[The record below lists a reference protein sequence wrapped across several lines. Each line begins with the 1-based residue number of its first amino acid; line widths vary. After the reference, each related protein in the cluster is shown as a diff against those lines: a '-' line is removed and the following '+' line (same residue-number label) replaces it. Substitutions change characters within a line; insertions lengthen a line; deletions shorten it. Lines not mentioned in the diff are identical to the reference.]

1 VPFHVDACLGGF
13 ITQYDAHLKI
23 SFEDNIQSIS
33 VDPHKYGLT
42 PKGSSI
48 LLWKDRSM
56 KKHQYFIAEDWTGG
70 LYASVSLPGS
80 RVGSQIATTWATLL
94 YNGNYKYSEMS
105 SKIKNSTIDFS
116 EQLREVDNFQVIGWP
131 NVNVVAFYNNKYSI
145 GQLSKYLKRQNWN
158 INILQNPICLHICIT
173 PKNIQYI
180 DLLLSAL
187 KNFNKEPVEENND
200 DDITAIYG
208 MSAEIPD
215 KSIIINLV
223 NYYLDM
229 TTNI

>member
-1 VPFHVDACLGGF
+1 
-13 ITQYDAHLKI
+13 
-23 SFEDNIQSIS
+23 
-33 VDPHKYGLT
+33 
-42 PKGSSI
+42 
-48 LLWKDRSM
+48 
-56 KKHQYFIAEDWTGG
+56 
-70 LYASVSLPGS
+70 
-80 RVGSQIATTWATLL
+80 
-94 YNGNYKYSEMS
+94 
-105 SKIKNSTIDFS
+105 
-116 EQLREVDNFQVIGWP
+116 
-131 NVNVVAFYNNKYSI
+131 
-145 GQLSKYLKRQNWN
+145 LSKYLKRQNWN